1 MTPWVAESDYRPE
14 DADTDINRRMR
25 AMIDDLGLEH
35 YSFIV
40 LTPPRDHAFQIV
52 TTLQTSYPEE
62 WRGRYMAKRYF
73 ELDPVTALARETGRP
88 FLWGQGRFLRSFKKP
103 QRLVFD
109 EARVFHITYG
119 LGIPVR
125 GADGSVSVFN
135 VVSSDKRHLHD
146 VTRGAYRRVSAAA
159 FDTHDIAV
167 KAQIDRDNIDADAI
181 ELSIRERE
189 CLAWTLEGKTA
200 GEIATILSLSVSTVN
215 HHALTASRKLGSL
228 NKHHAAVK
236 ALRRG
241 LLQ

>member
-1 MTPWVAESDYRPE
+1 MTPWLAESDYRPDDT
-14 DADTDINRRMR
+14 DADIDRRMR
-25 AMIDDLGLEH
+25 TMVDDLGLEH
-35 YSFIV
+35 FSFIV
-40 LTPPRDHAFQIV
+40 LTPPRDHSFSIV
-52 TTLQTSYPEE
+52 NTLQTSYPDE

-103 QRLVFD
+103 QRRVFD
-109 EARVFHITYG
+109 EAHVFHISYG

-146 VTRGAYRRVSAAA
+146 VTRGAFARVSAAA
-159 FDTHDIAV
+159 FDTHEVAV
-167 KAQIDRDNIDADAI
+167 KAQVGHGGDADGVR
-181 ELSIRERE
+181 LSVRERE

-200 GEIATILSLSVSTVN
+200 GEIATILGLSVSTVN

-236 ALRRG
+236 ALRGG

>member
-1 MTPWVAESDYRPE
+1 MTPWLAESEFLPDDTE
-14 DADTDINRRMR
+14 ADVGRRMG

-35 YSFIV
+35 FSFIV
-40 LTPPRDHAFQIV
+40 LTPPNRRPFGIV
-52 TTLQTSYPEE
+52 NTLRTSYPDE
-62 WRGRYMAKRYF
+62 WTGRYMAKRYF
-73 ELDPVTALARETGRP
+73 ELDPVTDLARDSARP
-88 FLWGQGRFLRSFKKP
+88 FFWGQGRFLRSFKKP

-109 EARVFHITYG
+109 EARVFKITYG
-119 LGIPVR
+119 LGVPVR
-125 GADGSVSVFN
+125 GPDGSLSVFN

-146 VTRGAYRRVSAAA
+146 VTRGAYGRVTAAA
-159 FDTHDIAV
+159 FDMHDLAI
-167 KAQIDRDNIDADAI
+167 KANTGGAGGDGV

-200 GEIATILSLSVSTVN
+200 GEIATILGLSVSTVN

>member
-1 MTPWVAESDYRPE
+1 MTPWLAQSDYRP
-14 DADTDINRRMR
+14 DDTDTDIDLRMR
-25 AMIDDLGLEH
+25 AMVDDLGLEH
-35 YSFIV
+35 FSFIV
-40 LTPPRDHAFQIV
+40 LTPPHDHPFQIV
-52 TTLQTSYPEE
+52 NTLQTSYPEE

-88 FLWGQGRFLRSFKKP
+88 FLWGQGRFLRGFKKP
-103 QRLVFD
+103 QRQVFD
-109 EARVFHITYG
+109 EAHVFQISYG

-146 VTRGAYRRVSAAA
+146 VTRGAFGRVSAAA
-159 FDTHDIAV
+159 FDTHDVAV
-167 KAQIDRDNIDADAI
+167 KAQVGRAETDAVH
-181 ELSIRERE
+181 LSVRERE

-200 GEIATILSLSVSTVN
+200 GEIATILGLSVSTVN

-236 ALRRG
+236 ALRSG